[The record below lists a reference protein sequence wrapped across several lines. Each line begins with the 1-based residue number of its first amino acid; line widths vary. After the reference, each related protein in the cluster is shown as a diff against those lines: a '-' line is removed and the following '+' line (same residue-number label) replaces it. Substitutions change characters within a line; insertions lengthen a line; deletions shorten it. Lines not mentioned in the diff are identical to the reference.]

1 VAEPMDEYTWSSM
14 WGIVAAADDID
25 IGYHVLAR
33 NKDGIKREVVV
44 EAIQY
49 FEAKSNGRLMAR
61 CLVAEVNATVRR

>member
-1 VAEPMDEYTWSSM
+1 MDEYTWSSM
-14 WGIVAAADDID
+14 WGIIAAADDID

-33 NKDGIKREVVV
+33 NKDGVKREVIV

-61 CLVAEVNATVRR
+61 CLVTDVVKDEVAS